1 MGKKGTMGM
10 SYAFTGS
17 GQSLVRTAL
26 LNNKLT
32 SLTVVIAN
40 AVNDMKKTWNTNAVT
55 HLRVYY

>member
-1 MGKKGTMGM
+1 MGM
-10 SYAFTGS
+10 SYAFTRM

-40 AVNDMKKTWNTNAVT
+40 AVNDIQKPLNTNT
-55 HLRVYY
+55 LTRLHTYY